1 MLGGGQEQD
10 HSAGTNLKP
19 HSVKVPRL
27 YKVAANILKDFDDG
41 KDSIKN
47 LVFNCRYEIAKKKVV
62 IEFLRAGRG
71 NILKLTSREDISHW
85 EILSGCWC

>member
-10 HSAGTNLKP
+10 HTAGTNLKP

-47 LVFNCRYEIAKKKVV
+47 LVFTCK
-62 IEFLRAGRG
+62 
-71 NILKLTSREDISHW
+71 
-85 EILSGCWC
+85 

>member
-1 MLGGGQEQD
+1 MLEEQQQP
-10 HSAGTNLKP
+10 TNKP

-47 LVFNCRYEIAKKKVV
+47 LVFNCRYCI
-62 IEFLRAGRG
+62 
-71 NILKLTSREDISHW
+71 
-85 EILSGCWC
+85 

>member
-1 MLGGGQEQD
+1 MLDGGQDQD
-10 HSAGTNLKP
+10 DSANTNRKP

-47 LVFNCRYEIAKKKVV
+47 LVFTCK
-62 IEFLRAGRG
+62 
-71 NILKLTSREDISHW
+71 
-85 EILSGCWC
+85 